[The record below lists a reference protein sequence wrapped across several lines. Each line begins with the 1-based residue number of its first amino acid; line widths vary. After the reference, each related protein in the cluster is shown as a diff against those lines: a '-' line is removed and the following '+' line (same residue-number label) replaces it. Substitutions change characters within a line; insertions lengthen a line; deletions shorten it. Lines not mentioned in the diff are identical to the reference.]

1 METNMREI
9 VLAFNQAY
17 CEEEASPSSTPL
29 TNNQRK
35 SYDYP
40 HPSISSRSDESS
52 TIISDDS
59 AVRCNPSEFSVPQE
73 QHISEQNC
81 FRGMPLLRRLL
92 KSPCQSALVDPFP
105 VEDRMKKRAHSSRMD
120 ECDSREFSPSD
131 DACYDLPLPKKTR
144 EILVNE
150 YGLALLAPLD
160 CLGLHR
166 FDHHELHLSEP
177 PCCKTLDEG
186 KLPTVRRVQSS
197 SGILTVTTQEEL
209 LTVTTQEE
217 LDDFEDDE
225 SLRGKIPQ
233 LLPESPDDLLYCP
246 RVLTPHMMQQIH
258 QKLPDALKMNTW
270 DRCFAIGR
278 DGDSFLT
285 FVDCC
290 RPFTYSLVVI
300 RTLQGHILGG
310 FASRPW
316 NVQEGDKHSYY
327 GTGQSFLFATH
338 PVDDT
343 APNDPTLLK
352 FYSWT
357 GSNDYCQ
364 ICDVDKQIL
373 CMGGEGDFGW
383 IVKDNFDVGQ
393 TGRSLTY
400 ENPPL
405 CPTWPPIFEIAD
417 FEVYGLQPLWTPS
430 RSRRW

>member
-1 METNMREI
+1 METNMREV
-9 VLAFNQAY
+9 VLPFNQAY
-17 CEEEASPSSTPL
+17 YEGESSPSSTPP

-35 SYDYP
+35 SSDYQET
-40 HPSISSRSDESS
+40 SSRLDEAS
-52 TIISDDS
+52 TILSGDS
-59 AVRCNPSEFSVPQE
+59 AVRCNPSEISVPQE
-73 QHISEQNC
+73 QQITEQNC

-92 KSPCQSALVDPFP
+92 KPPCQSALVEPFP
-105 VEDRMKKRAHSSRMD
+105 VEDRTKKRTHSGRED
-120 ECDSREFSPSD
+120 DCDSRALSPSD
-131 DACYDLPLPKKTR
+131 DTRDDLPLPPQKVR
-144 EILVNE
+144 EVLVNE
-150 YGLALLAPLD
+150 YGLALLSPLD
-160 CLGLHR
+160 CEGLHR
-166 FDHHELHLSEP
+166 FDNHELHLSES
-177 PCCKTLDEG
+177 PCCKTLDEE
-186 KLPTVRRVQSS
+186 KLATVLRVQSS
-197 SGILTVTTQEEL
+197 SGILTL
-209 LTVTTQEE
+209 TTQEE
-217 LDDFEDDE
+217 LDDSEDDE
-225 SLRGKIPQ
+225 SSLGQIPQ

-246 RVLTPHMMQQIH
+246 RILTPDMMQQIH
-258 QKLPDALKMNTW
+258 QQLPDARKMNTW

-290 RPFTYSLVVI
+290 RPFTYSIIVI

-316 NVQEGDKHSYY
+316 NVQDGDKHSYY

-338 PVDDT
+338 PADDA
-343 APNDPTLLK
+343 APNDPTMLK
-352 FYSWT
+352 FYAWT

-364 ICDVDKQIL
+364 ICDVDKQVL

-393 TGRSLTY
+393 TGRCLTY